1 MAEVKSIV
9 DVKELTDEEKL
20 EKKRAYHR
28 AYMKNRRAT
37 DENFATKQRQS
48 NKERKKFLYE
58 NDADFKAKSQ
68 EYNRERARTNV
79 QYKIKYEELLEQMK
93 LIKN

>member
-1 MAEVKSIV
+1 MAEVKSII
-9 DVKELTDEEKL
+9 DVKEMTNEEKL

-58 NDADFKAKSQ
+58 NDAFEAEMFGRLKYA
-68 EYNRERARTNV
+68 ER
-79 QYKIKYEELLEQMK
+79 LSFL
-93 LIKN
+93 

>member
-9 DVKELTDEEKL
+9 DVKEMTNEEKL

-37 DENFATKQRQS
+37 DENFVTKQRQS
-48 NKERKKFLYE
+48 NKERKKFLYQ

-68 EYNRERARTNV
+68 EYNRERARNNI
-79 QYKIKYEELLEQMK
+79 QYKVKYEELLEQMK
-93 LIKN
+93 LV